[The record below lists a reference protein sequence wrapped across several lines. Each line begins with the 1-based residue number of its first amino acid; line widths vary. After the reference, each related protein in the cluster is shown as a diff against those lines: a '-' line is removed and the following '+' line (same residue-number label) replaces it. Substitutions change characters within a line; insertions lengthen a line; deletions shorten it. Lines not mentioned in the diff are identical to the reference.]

1 VPRRGLP
8 NFVSM
13 RHDEHYV
20 EALAASGFTSIKT
33 TGWEWGACSDSDST
47 CTGAVATGPTGQRV
61 KVAVGCGFW
70 FKGCTVRILGA
81 AR

>member
-1 VPRRGLP
+1 MLGAIGACS
-8 NFVSM
+8 NESGT
-13 RHDEHYV
+13 V